1 MIATVHYNKLRMGEF
16 IQFLTNV
23 TYICRDDPVA
33 LTIDTHLVPL
43 EESIDKLNSLYRKAQ
58 GSALTKELVALDERR
73 DNALILL
80 TMIAKGYSRYS
91 ADEAKRKAA
100 KKIYKLIT
108 RHGKSIYRFNYQA
121 ETGTIFS
128 LVNKLLSEPG
138 LPAAVTTLGV
148 QSEVDELKTSNEQ
161 FDDKFLERIEKGGE
175 GPAKSATEVRKKA
188 KDQYRRLIKQ
198 IEALAVISGPE
209 KYKSLI
215 KELNTLIEKYNRE
228 AHYRTIKS
236 KDGEDEWDEIV

>member
-16 IQFLTNV
+16 IQFLTNI
-23 TYICRDDPVA
+23 TEICRHDDHTA
-33 LTIDTHLVPL
+33 LNIDTRLAPL
-43 EESIDKLNSLYRKAQ
+43 EDSIDKLNSMFRKAQ
-58 GSALTKELVALDERR
+58 GSALTKEIVALDNRR

-80 TMIAKGYSRYS
+80 TMIARGYSRYS
-91 ADEAKRKAA
+91 AEEAKRKAA

-108 RHGKSIYRFNYQA
+108 RHGKIIYRLNYQA
-121 ETGTIFS
+121 ETSTISS

-138 LPAAVTTLGV
+138 MAAAVTTLGV

-161 FDDKFLERIEKGGE
+161 FGVKFLERAGEKADR
-175 GPAKSATEVRKKA
+175 PAENPTELRKIA
-188 KDQYRRLIKQ
+188 MNQYRRLIKQ

-209 KYKSLI
+209 KYESLI

-228 AHYRTIKS
+228 AHYRTIN
-236 KDGEDEWDEIV
+236 KDTKDKGEEAT